1 MNMQVVR
8 AEGNDNLWR
17 DFIDTNEQA
26 TFFHT
31 LEWRDII
38 AEIYGF
44 LPVYLIAL
52 DTDGEV
58 SGIMP
63 SFFTKSHFFGKKIV
77 STPFNFYNGPL
88 FNDREAGKAL
98 IDNLT
103 EIGKEKGARYIELKT
118 LKPLDENL
126 EAGLVKREHYYI
138 SGLKL
143 EDDVE
148 TAYQKKH
155 RKNMRTILKNAEK
168 NGISVQD
175 MRNVDDLKS
184 FYDLMVKEYRDKHL
198 MIPQPYSLFSLL
210 ISRLAPKGMAKLL
223 VAKHEEK
230 VIGGMFLLLYRD
242 KAIYAWGTTDE
253 SFSRYSVSSLLV
265 DYAIKDC
272 QSKGFKSFDF
282 GVTSPYQES
291 LLFFKSRWGASHTRL
306 SSYYKLINCKKAP
319 EMDYYKSYL
328 NLRRPFRY
336 LPLWLIKAVS
346 PIVTKQL
353 S

>member
-1 MNMQVVR
+1 MNMQVIRVE
-8 AEGNDNLWR
+8 EGLWNN
-17 DFIDTNEQA
+17 FINMNEQA

-31 LEWRDII
+31 LEWRNII
-38 AEIYGF
+38 AEVYGF

-52 DTDGEV
+52 KTDGEV

-63 SFFTKSHFFGKKIV
+63 SFLTKSHFFGKKIV

-88 FNDREAGKAL
+88 FHDVEAGRAL
-98 IDNLT
+98 IDSLT
-103 EIGKEKGARYIELKT
+103 EIAKEKGAKYIELKT
-118 LKPLDENL
+118 LKPLDEKL

-155 RKNMRTILKNAEK
+155 RKNMRTILRNAEK
-168 NGISVQD
+168 NGISVHAT
-175 MRNVDDLKS
+175 RNVDDLAS

-210 ISRLAPKGMAKLL
+210 MSNLAPKGMAKLL
-223 VAKHEEK
+223 VAKQEEK

-242 KAIYAWGTTDE
+242 KAIYAWGSTDE
-253 SFSRYSVSSLLV
+253 SSSRYSVSSLLV
-265 DYAIKDC
+265 DHAIKDC
-272 QSKGFKSFDF
+272 QSQGFKSFDF
-282 GVTSPYQES
+282 GVTSPYQEN
-291 LLFFKSRWGASHTRL
+291 LLFFKSRWGACHIRL

-336 LPLWLIKAVS
+336 LPLWLIKSIS
-346 PIVTKQL
+346 PIITKQL